1 MEMLKRIKI
10 YFDEMMPIQQA
21 SSGLILALAFYM
33 ALARANA
40 ISLHAT
46 TELITA
52 AISLCLFLIL
62 IRIMDEYKDYED
74 DLVNYP
80 DRPLPSG
87 RVLLRS

>member
-46 TELITA
+46 ELVTA
-52 AISLCLFLIL
+52 AISFACFYT
-62 IRIMDEYKDYED
+62 YK
-74 DLVNYP
+74 NN
-80 DRPLPSG
+80 G
-87 RVLLRS
+87 